1 MPKQFNTAGP
11 CQPDIHY
18 LLSPT
23 VRLPELVAL
32 IDGRNYFI
40 IHAPRQVGK
49 TTAMLA
55 LAQELTASG
64 QYTAVMLSVEVGAA
78 FPDEPD
84 IAEAAILDAWQDAS
98 KFWLPSDLHPPT
110 WPDTAP
116 GQRINAALGLWA
128 QTASRPLV
136 ILIDE
141 IDSLQDQ
148 TLISVLRQLRD
159 GFPRRPKG
167 FPHSLGLIGMRDVR
181 DYKVKSGGSEGLR
194 PASGYRLH
202 TASPFNIK
210 AESLTLRNFNFEE
223 VQELYQQHTEATGQV
238 FTPEAINH
246 AFYLTDGQPWL
257 VNALARQATQV
268 LVKDISQPITIDVIN
283 QAKEILIQRQDTHLD
298 SLAERLREDRV
309 RAIVEPMLAGE
320 DLSNTPEDNLRYILD
335 LGLCRRDAGGGL
347 QIANPIYR
355 EILPKALAT
364 VTIASLTSVY
374 PTWLNADGTLNPDAL
389 LSGFLDFWRQ
399 HGEPLFKSTP
409 YPEIAP
415 HLVLMAFLHRVVN
428 GGGTLEREYA
438 IGSGRMDLCL
448 RYGAVTL
455 GMELKVWK
463 EGKKDP
469 LNDGLK
475 QLDKYL
481 SGLALDTGW
490 LVIFDRRENLPPLS
504 DRTTT
509 ETAVSPMGRT
519 IVVIRG

>member
-55 LAQELTASG
+55 LAQELTASE
-64 QYTAVMLSVEVGAA
+64 QYTAVMLSVEVGAPFSQDPVA
-78 FPDEPD
+78 
-84 IAEAAILDAWQDAS
+84 AEQAILSEWQQS
-98 KFWLPSDLHPPT
+98 IRFRLPKELQPT
-110 WPDTAP
+110 QWPSFENRSLLSAF
-116 GQRINAALGLWA
+116 LSEWA
-128 QTASRPLV
+128 TTSPRPLV
-136 ILIDE
+136 VFLDE
-141 IDSLQDQ
+141 IDSLQDEA
-148 TLISVLRQLRD
+148 LISILRQLRS
-159 GFPRRPKG
+159 GFPNRPHG

-181 DYKVKSGGSEGLR
+181 DYKVKSGGSD
-194 PASGYRLH
+194 RLH

-210 AESLTLRNFNFEE
+210 AESLTLRNFSFEE
-223 VQELYQQHTEATGQV
+223 VQELYHQHTEATGQI
-238 FTPEAINH
+238 FTPEAIHH

-268 LVKDISQPITIDVIN
+268 LVKEVSQPITVEAIE

-309 RAIVEPMLAGE
+309 KTVIQPILAGQ
-320 DLSNTPEDNLRYILD
+320 DLPDVPPDDIRYVLD
-335 LGLCRRDAGGGL
+335 LGLCTDQKGRGL
-347 QIANPIYR
+347 EIANPIYR
-355 EILPKALAT
+355 EVLPLVLSYT
-364 VTIASLTSVY
+364 TRSSIGVIE
-374 PTWLNADGTLNPDAL
+374 PRWLNDQGELLPEAL
-389 LSGFLDFWRQ
+389 LDAFLDFWRQ
-399 HGEPLFKSTP
+399 HGEPLFRSTP

-469 LNDGLK
+469 LTEGLK

-509 ETAVSPMGRT
+509 EVAVSPAGRT

>member
-1 MPKQFNTAGP
+1 MPKHFNTAGP
-11 CQPDIHY
+11 CKADIHY
-18 LLSPT
+18 MLRPT
-23 VRLPELVAL
+23 TRLPELVAL
-32 IDGRNYFI
+32 IKQQNYFI
-40 IHAPRQVGK
+40 IRAPRQVGK
-49 TTAMLA
+49 TTAMLS
-55 LAQELTASG
+55 LAQELTESG
-64 QYTAVMLSVEVGAA
+64 QYLAVLLTLETGAA
-78 FPDEPD
+78 FPDDP
-84 IAEAAILDAWQDAS
+84 AQAQNSILRRWQNEVRF
-98 KFWLPSDLHPPT
+98 KKLPLPSLAQIQAENEGTELDIQTVFQT
-110 WPDTAP
+110 WAIQSP
-116 GQRINAALGLWA
+116 L
-128 QTASRPLV
+128 PLV
-136 ILIDE
+136 LFLDE

-148 TLISVLRQLRD
+148 TLISVLRQLRA
-159 GFPRRPKG
+159 GFPNRPQG

-181 DYKVKSGGSEGLR
+181 DYKVKSGGSD
-194 PASGYRLH
+194 RLH

-309 RAIVEPMLAGE
+309 KAIVEPILAGE
-320 DLSNTPEDNLRYILD
+320 ELPNTPEDDRRFVLD
-335 LGLCRRDAGGGL
+335 LGLVKRSPLGGL
-347 QIANPIYR
+347 VIANPIYQDVIPR
-355 EILPKALAT
+355 VLSQGSQDSLPQ
-364 VTIASLTSVY
+364 IRPS
-374 PTWLNADGTLNPDAL
+374 WLNPDGSLHPEKL
-389 LSGFLDFWRQ
+389 LNAFLDFWRQ

-469 LNDGLK
+469 LTEGLK

-481 SGLALDTGW
+481 SGLGLDTGW
-490 LVIFDRRENLPPLS
+490 LVIFDRRPDLPPLS

-509 ETAVSPMGRT
+509 ELAVSPAGRT

>member
-1 MPKQFNTAGP
+1 MPKHFNTAGP

-23 VRLPELVAL
+23 ARLPGLIAL

-64 QYTAVMLSVEVGAA
+64 QYTAVMLSVEVGAPFSQDPVA
-78 FPDEPD
+78 
-84 IAEAAILDAWQDAS
+84 AEQAILSEWQQS
-98 KFWLPSDLHPPT
+98 IRFRLPKELQPT
-110 WPDTAP
+110 QWPSFENRSLLSTFLSEW
-116 GQRINAALGLWA
+116 AA
-128 QTASRPLV
+128 TSPRPLV
-136 ILIDE
+136 VFLDE
-141 IDSLQDQ
+141 IDSLQDEA
-148 TLISVLRQLRD
+148 LISILRQLRS
-159 GFPRRPKG
+159 GFPNRPHG

-194 PASGYRLH
+194 PASGYRLRPDFSDRLH

-223 VQELYQQHTEATGQV
+223 VQELYQQHTEATGQI

-246 AFYLTDGQPWL
+246 TFYLTDGQPWL

-268 LVKDISQPITIDVIN
+268 LVKEVSQPITIDVIN

-298 SLAERLREDRV
+298 SLAERLQEDRV
-309 RAIVEPMLAGE
+309 RAIVEPMLAGQE
-320 DLSNTPEDNLRYILD
+320 LSNPPWDDIQYMLD
-335 LGLCRRDAGGGL
+335 LGICTQKRGALE
-347 QIANPIYR
+347 IANPIYR
-355 EILPKALAT
+355 EVLPRCLAAST
-364 VTIASLTSVY
+364 TIGLGYVQ
-374 PTWLNADGTLNPDAL
+374 PTWLSETGELLPDRL
-389 LSGFLDFWRQ
+389 LAAFLDFWRQ
-399 HGEPLFKSTP
+399 HGQPLLQNFS
-409 YPEIAP
+409 YHEIAP

-448 RYGAVTL
+448 RYGVVTIA
-455 GMELKVWK
+455 MELKVWK

-469 LNDGLK
+469 LTEGLK

-481 SGLALDTGW
+481 YP
-490 LVIFDRRENLPPLS
+490 F
-504 DRTTT
+504 
-509 ETAVSPMGRT
+509 
-519 IVVIRG
+519 

>member
-1 MPKQFNTAGP
+1 
-11 CQPDIHY
+11 
-18 LLSPT
+18 
-23 VRLPELVAL
+23 VRLPELKAL
-32 IDGRNYFI
+32 IDGQNYFI

-55 LAQELTASG
+55 LAEELTASG

-78 FPDEPD
+78 FPNQPD

-110 WPDTAP
+110 WPETAP
-116 GQRINAALGLWA
+116 GRRINAALSFWA
-128 QTASRPLV
+128 QNASRPLV
-136 ILIDE
+136 IFIDE
-141 IDSLQDQ
+141 IDSLQNQ

-159 GFPRRPKG
+159 GFPRRPQG

-181 DYKVKSGGSEGLR
+181 DYKVKSGGSD
-194 PASGYRLH
+194 RLY

-223 VQELYQQHTEATGQV
+223 VKALYHQHTAETGQI
-238 FTPEAINH
+238 FTPESIDH

-257 VNALARQATQV
+257 VNALARQATQF
-268 LVKDISQPITIDVIN
+268 LIKDVSQPITQEVIEK
-283 QAKEILIQRQDTHLD
+283 AKEILIQRQDTHLD
-298 SLAERLREDRV
+298 SLAERLREKRV
-309 RAIVEPMLAGE
+309 KAIVEPILAGQ
-320 DLSNTPEDNLRYILD
+320 DLPDVPADDIRYVLD
-335 LGLCRRDAGGGL
+335 LGLCTDQKGRGL
-347 QIANPIYR
+347 EVANPIYK
-355 EILPKALAT
+355 EVLPLVLSYT
-364 VTIASLTSVY
+364 TRASIGVIE
-374 PTWLNADGTLNPDAL
+374 PRWLSDRGDFLPHEL
-389 LSGFLDFWRQ
+389 LQAFLDFWRQ
-399 HGEPLFKSTP
+399 HGEPLFRSTP

-428 GGGTLEREYA
+428 GGGTIEREYA

-448 RYGAVTL
+448 RYGAVTIA
-455 GMELKVWK
+455 MELKVWK
-463 EGKKDP
+463 AGQKDP
-469 LNDGLK
+469 LTEGLK

-481 SGLALDTGW
+481 SGLGLDTGW
-490 LVIFDRRENLPPLS
+490 LVIFDRRPDLPPLS